1 MKSYIDPVCRILES
15 NPPGSQSSIDAVSQ
29 FISTCE
35 IDPKVLY
42 SFSID
47 PKFSILVRHLSVE
60 AVVNIKE
67 STEIKSVS
75 DLASS
80 ILQFLSTLS
89 SKHPILHE
97 IITSNSNLDDIIT
110 AFYNNFILKTD
121 IRSINAPLI
130 FPYIKFISILSS
142 SPRVNITEPQN
153 LEIIFTITSS
163 LLENPQ
169 LSAWAAAI
177 IAGLARNCPAA
188 EAYLRTM
195 PNLLQVKRD
204 LSQLFSSNDI
214 CIVCAS
220 LSATVALFP
229 IGTDAISALRAS
241 THFIASDSQFQLLLP
256 LASMAILD
264 LVKKAKLTEEELTT
278 ILMTA
283 ITAKGYNAFSLFRLL
298 SDLTEY
304 HPTIASI
311 IKTTEYMETL
321 FVSLLTHEE
330 EFVAESGCH
339 FLLCLSDC
347 DSTLFT
353 GLNQTDLFA
362 TIFTSLMEIPSADSG
377 YRSEPYIVLLRL
389 ILKSGPLKKTDVSLL
404 IQYEDAIFTSFLRH
418 IENNDSY
425 LSIEFFLFIQNC
437 SKFIKGWMIRMKR
450 IVIDSVFPVLVVNVL
465 NESENRHATEDSLAT
480 LNFFCSCKEPEFFN
494 LFVSAYV
501 LLVSK
506 SRENKKRIDEEREK
520 LIVAL
525 NDIKIEKQRSDGQ
538 IDDLN
543 QIISQ
548 QNQELILSKKTVSKN
563 SALLNEN
570 AIPKSPIIND
580 STLNDLKNEINF
592 LKEKNE
598 EIKYKYHKQK
608 KLTQQLREENI
619 QLLKKLE
626 SSLEDDSTSQKVTI
640 NKNNIDDK
648 SEIITKRITN
658 FSDRNFTDE
667 ENAEKL
673 ASMQKTIFEDSQRIS
688 RLESDLR
695 IQKETNKK
703 LSKEA
708 ERLQKELTDEKNH
721 SNQLQNDIE
730 QVEKQNLQ
738 YRSTQ
743 KDINHVKRKYAAKK
757 ALIVQKL
764 ADLEKEKGK
773 WESLAK
779 FYGKLCQSKGDVVK
793 EVYHVFS

>member
-15 NPPGSQSSIDAVSQ
+15 NRPGSQSSIDVISQ

-35 IDPKVLY
+35 IDPQVLY
-42 SFSID
+42 TFSID
-47 PKFSILVRHLSVE
+47 PQFSTLVRHLTVE
-60 AVVNIKE
+60 AVVNMKE
-67 STEIKSVS
+67 STGIKSVS

-89 SKHPILHE
+89 TKHPILHE
-97 IITSNSNLDDIIT
+97 IITSNTNLDDIIT
-110 AFYNNFILKTD
+110 AFYNNYILKSD

-130 FPYIKFISILSS
+130 FPYIKFISILAS
-142 SPRVNITEPQN
+142 SPRVNIIEPQN
-153 LEIIFTITSS
+153 LNIIFTITSS

-188 EAYLRTM
+188 EAYLKTM

-241 THFIASDSQFQLLLP
+241 THFLASDSQFQLLLP
-256 LASMAILD
+256 LASMAIID
-264 LVKKAKLTEEELTT
+264 LVKKSKLTEEELTT

-283 ITAKGYNAFSLFRLL
+283 ITAKSYNAFTLFHLL

-304 HPTIASI
+304 HPIIANI

-321 FVSLLTHEE
+321 FVSLLSHEE
-330 EFVAESGCH
+330 EYVAESGCH

-347 DSTLFT
+347 DSNLFS

-362 TIFTSLMEIPSADSG
+362 TILASLLEIPATDSG
-377 YRSEPYIVLLRL
+377 YRSEPFIVLLRL
-389 ILKSGPLKKTDVSLL
+389 ILKSGPPKKTDVSLL
-404 IQYEDAIFTSFLRH
+404 TQNEDAIFTSFLRH

-425 LSIEFFLFIQNC
+425 LSIEFFLFIQSC
-437 SKFIKGWMIRMKR
+437 SKYIKGWNLRMKR

-465 NESENRHATEDSLAT
+465 NESENRHATEDSLYA
-480 LNFFCSCKEPEFFN
+480 LNYFCSCKEPEFFN

-506 SRENKKRIDEEREK
+506 SRENKKKCEEERDK
-520 LIVAL
+520 LLVAL
-525 NDIKIEKQRSDGQ
+525 KDIKIEKQRSDGQ
-538 IDDLN
+538 IEDLN

-548 QNQELILSKKTVSKN
+548 QNQELTKSRKN
-563 SALLNEN
+563 NTDSN
-570 AIPKSPIIND
+570 ANNQTQINPIQND
-580 STLNDLKNEINF
+580 STKDVKAEINL

-598 EIKYKYHKQK
+598 ELNFKYHKQK
-608 KLTQQLREENI
+608 KLSQKLREENI

-626 SSLEDDSTSQKVTI
+626 YSLENDSVPQNVDI
-640 NKNNIDDK
+640 NQNDK
-648 SEIITKRITN
+648 QEVITKIVTN
-658 FSDRNFTDE
+658 YSSRNFTDE
-667 ENAEKL
+667 ENKDKI
-673 ASMQKTIFEDSQRIS
+673 ASMQKTIFEDSQKIS

-695 IQKETNKK
+695 IQKGTNEK
-703 LSKEA
+703 LMKEMEQLQNELNK
-708 ERLQKELTDEKNH
+708 ERDH
-721 SNQLQNDIE
+721 SNQLQSDIE

-738 YRSTQ
+738 YRSVQ
-743 KDINHVKRKYAAKK
+743 KDINHVKRKYEAKK
-757 ALIVQKL
+757 TSLVQKL
-764 ADLEKEKGK
+764 AELEKEKGK

-779 FYGKLCQSKGDVVK
+779 FYGKLCQSKGDAVK